1 MEGKKVLKNAGW
13 IIGCKIVQA
22 LLTLIVN
29 MLTARYFGPSGYGL
43 INYAASL
50 VAFAVPIMQLGL
62 NSTLVQEIVND
73 PEKEGEILGTSLVMT
88 FVSSLCTIGGVILFV
103 LIANAGEKETLIVC
117 ALYSLLLIFQSVEIL
132 QYYFQAKLQSK
143 YTSVIMLIA
152 YISVSAYKI
161 VLLILQKSIYWFA
174 LAQTLD
180 YFIVAVLLRVAYAK
194 KGRHK
199 LTFSFA
205 RIKKLL
211 AKSKYYI
218 VANLMIVFFT
228 QTDRVM
234 LKLMVGDDATGYYAA
249 AATCAGMTSFIF
261 GAIIESLRPFVYE
274 KKKENE
280 KEYEQSLICLYSIV
294 IYLCL
299 LQSAVFTAAAPL
311 IVKILY
317 GAEYVPSVSVLR
329 IIVWYSTFSYLGG
342 AGAIWI
348 LAEGKQKYLVPVNL
362 IGALLNIGLN
372 ALLIPSMQA
381 NGAAIATVITQ
392 FFSTV
397 AVFAVFKPTRRN
409 VYLQWKALNPKNCA
423 AAFKEVM
430 LRRSQKNDAAN
441 EEENAGGEEEK

>member
-103 LIANAGEKETLIVC
+103 LIANAGERETLIVC
-117 ALYSLLLIFQSVEIL
+117 ALYSLLLVFQSVEIL

-211 AKSKYYI
+211 VKSKYYI

-261 GAIIESLRPFVYE
+261 GAIIESLRPF
-274 KKKENE
+274 
-280 KEYEQSLICLYSIV
+280 
-294 IYLCL
+294 
-299 LQSAVFTAAAPL
+299 
-311 IVKILY
+311 
-317 GAEYVPSVSVLR
+317 
-329 IIVWYSTFSYLGG
+329 
-342 AGAIWI
+342 
-348 LAEGKQKYLVPVNL
+348 
-362 IGALLNIGLN
+362 
-372 ALLIPSMQA
+372 
-381 NGAAIATVITQ
+381 
-392 FFSTV
+392 
-397 AVFAVFKPTRRN
+397 
-409 VYLQWKALNPKNCA
+409 
-423 AAFKEVM
+423 
-430 LRRSQKNDAAN
+430 D
-441 EEENAGGEEEK
+441 